1 MNNKILLKSDKIFKM
16 IDFLKI
22 PFQACPGCSAIIC
35 ITRIISSLIPALTA
49 LATAYF
55 VNTAIAIFSNEKEF
69 AAIFL
74 PLSCYMLIVIY
85 NYLKN
90 VIIFN
95 FVNIRFDMKIFR
107 YFRADMI
114 NKRAKLKYEHVENND
129 TWELINRTSNNL
141 LGSIASGFNGIL
153 DIIDLILQV
162 TSVLLII
169 FTQVW
174 WVALVIL
181 ALAVPFTLLAVRGG
195 KEVYEADKEAE
206 EKRRRAEYYR
216 KVLSERENVEERSV
230 FAYTDVIKDKW
241 HGIYEVARKIS
252 LKVNVRWYVL
262 GRIGSVITLAFT
274 LMILGI
280 LFIPLKSGALSI
292 GLFVG
297 IQTSLMDLVDTMSWR
312 LSYVTSEFTKNL
324 QYLKD
329 LTRVMALSEQE
340 GAFDLPADYK
350 KVSLYTIEFENVTF
364 QYPGTERYVLKDF
377 SVKLEKNK
385 HYAFVGVNGAGKT
398 TITKLLTGMYDNY
411 EGNIYINGKNL
422 RDYKLAELK
431 AFFSVVYQ
439 DFAKYYITI
448 EDNIRLGNT
457 REIDHEEY
465 DEKNMWELLERIELK
480 NVVEEY
486 PEKLHTYLGKIRE
499 NSLDLSGGQWQRLA
513 ITRALYNPAKV
524 QILDEPTA
532 SLDPVAESKIYQ
544 LFGEMSKGKTT
555 IFITHRLGAAR
566 LADEIIVLADGKVVE
581 KGSHDELLG
590 ADGIYT
596 EMFESQRSW
605 YQYG

>member
-74 PLSCYMLIVIY
+74 PLSCYMIIVIY

-329 LTRVMALSEQE
+329 LTKVMALSEQE

-350 KVSLYTIEFENVTF
+350 KVSLDTIEFENVTF

-398 TITKLLTGMYDNY
+398 TIIKLLTGMYDNY